1 MTKAALTSLEVL
13 LLALVEQGCNTPY
26 RLKEDAGISV
36 GAALPALNRLKSRGL
51 LERATQS
58 ARNKQEFEV
67 TARGKKAIVSETKR
81 LLAELRTGQFNDVE
95 SALRLAALTLSKN
108 QAPAAESLL
117 KNTGLARRQLAKLQ
131 SKECGAISTE
141 GLASIYRTMNGIRAL
156 ARSAA
161 EAEAL
166 VALADQISR
175 RKIRK
180 S

>member
-1 MTKAALTSLEVL
+1 MTKAALTSLELL

-51 LERATQS
+51 LERAAQS

-67 TARGKKAIVSETKR
+67 TARGKKAIMSETKR
-81 LLAELRTGQFNDVE
+81 LLAELGTGRSIDVE
-95 SALRLAALTLSKN
+95 SALRLAALTLTKN
-108 QAPAAESLL
+108 QAGAAESLL
-117 KNTGLARRQLAKLQ
+117 KNTGLARRQLAKLH
-131 SKECGAISTE
+131 SKECVAISTE
-141 GLASIYRTMNGIRAL
+141 DLAAIYRSMNGICAS
-156 ARSAA
+156 ARSGA

-166 VALADQISR
+166 VTLADQISR

>member
-51 LERATQS
+51 LERAAQA

-81 LLAELRTGQFNDVE
+81 LLAELGTGQFNDVE
-95 SALRLAALTLSKN
+95 SALRLAALTLSNN

-117 KNTGLARRQLAKLQ
+117 KNTGLGRRQLAKLQ